1 MSITWIFTIISLFF
15 CCVASYN
22 LIKIQKN
29 NKSLREIK
37 VDEIKRELRNV
48 LLVDCVDVAKKV
60 ISANE
65 NEAKY
70 TAIGVVRDA
79 VGEAL
84 QKINISK
91 TEGYMITSLSYN
103 PKAYAI
109 WRKCN
114 LAKPI
119 ISFSD
124 YNGMFYTLVKMFDS
138 DNAEENL
145 RNATELCKMLNEG
158 INENV

>member
-15 CCVASYN
+15 CCVAAYN
-22 LIKIQKN
+22 LKKIQKN

-37 VDEIKRELRNV
+37 VDEIKRELRNE
-48 LLVDCVDVAKKV
+48 LLEDCVDVAKNV

-65 NEAKY
+65 NKAKY
-70 TAIGVVRDA
+70 TAIDVVRDA
-79 VGEAL
+79 VRQAL
-84 QKINISK
+84 AAVNISK

-114 LAKPI
+114 LSKPVI
-119 ISFSD
+119 AYSEL
-124 YNGMFYTLVKMFDS
+124 NGMFYTLIKLFDS

-145 RNATELCKMLNEG
+145 RNATELCKMLSDG
-158 INENV
+158 INETM